1 MRMPR
6 SRSIHRISV
15 SALTAVL
22 AVGMPVGVLGGLSGC
37 SSSKKTTRD
46 PTVTTEVVNA
56 STHTIR
62 VSLHIGDRVRLE
74 GRPVLPRQDGRPV
87 EIARGQGQAVT
98 IRRPRETMFLGTKP
112 DEELVYWLR
121 TEIVTASWEQDAVF
135 WFELLGPPA
144 RQITVRNATARG
156 ATGLI
161 ADSASVPIKPLATDQ
176 YPMRDRNFAFEAPK
190 AD

>member
-1 MRMPR
+1 MPR
-6 SRSIHRISV
+6 HRSIHRISV
-15 SALTAVL
+15 SALTVVL
-22 AVGMPVGVLGGLSGC
+22 AVGLPAATLGGLSGC

-161 ADSASVPIKPLATDQ
+161 ADSASVPIKPLATDL
-176 YPMRDRNFAFEAPK
+176 YPMRDRNFAFEAPTT
-190 AD
+190 D

>member
-1 MRMPR
+1 MVR
-6 SRSIHRISV
+6 SLPILRIS
-15 SALTAVL
+15 LPVL
-22 AVGMPVGVLGGLSGC
+22 AAGLALSLPLGALAPLSGC

-161 ADSASVPIKPLATDQ
+161 ADSASVPIKPLATDL

-190 AD
+190 TD